1 MTDRPF
7 LRPPPGQRTF
17 LIEAQQ
23 GADVVLRV
31 LGPFAVQGV
40 EILTMEASQ
49 RIGGLS
55 IRIEA
60 GPFLVTAAITR
71 DSVEELGL
79 AEGKAA
85 TAIVKATSV
94 MVVEGDR

>member
-1 MTDRPF
+1 MTNGPF

-60 GPFLVTAAITR
+60 G
-71 DSVEELGL
+71 GL
-79 AEGKAA
+79 AEAA
-85 TAIVKATSV
+85 AQGLANRLRAMPSV
-94 MVVEGDR
+94 TGVGLGWRAEA